1 MKVNGENPS
10 IISAFYQNQISAAQ
24 SRTNRKSENTV
35 TGVVDDK
42 VQLSA
47 QAREVREAANT
58 LKQLPDV
65 REEKV
70 QQVKMEV
77 EKGTYKVVGNK
88 VAMDMLRETF
98 ENNILLS
105 RIDVHA

>member
-10 IISAFYQNQISAAQ
+10 IASVVYQNQISIAQ
-24 SRTNRKSENTV
+24 SRKGRKSGHSA

-42 VQLSA
+42 VRLSA
-47 QAREVREAANT
+47 RAREVQEAANAMA
-58 LKQLPDV
+58 KIPDV

-77 EKGTYKVVGNK
+77 DSGTYKVVGNK
-88 VAMDMLRETF
+88 VARDMLRETF
-98 ENNILLS
+98 ENNMVLS
-105 RIDVHA
+105 RINMHI

>member
-10 IISAFYQNQISAAQ
+10 IASVFYQNQVSAAT
-24 SRTNRKSENTV
+24 SRTGRKSGHSV
-35 TGVVDDK
+35 TGVADDK

-47 QAREVREAANT
+47 QAREVQEAANA
-58 LKQLPDV
+58 LAKLPDV

-70 QQVKMEV
+70 QQVKMAV
-77 EKGTYKVVGNK
+77 ESGTYKVVGNK

-98 ENNILLS
+98 ENNMALS
-105 RIDVHA
+105 QIDMHV

>member
-10 IISAFYQNQISAAQ
+10 ITSVFYQNQISAAQ
-24 SRTNRKSENTV
+24 SRTGRKSGHSAA
-35 TGVVDDK
+35 GVADDK

-47 QAREVREAANT
+47 QAREVQEAANA
-58 LKQLPDV
+58 LAKLPEV

-70 QQVKMEV
+70 QQVKMAV
-77 EKGTYKVVGNK
+77 ESGTYKVVGNK

-98 ENNILLS
+98 ENNMALS
-105 RIDVHA
+105 QIDMHV